1 MAGAR
6 SAVSTAALLAAAA
19 AVWGDQAAVAQP
31 APYDEE
37 LSVEVINVE
46 VHVTDRKG
54 RPVRGLGREAF
65 RLLEDGRPVEID
77 YFTEIDEAAPPP
89 ATSSESPSADDR
101 PAAAAVPAGRE
112 VRNLVIYLD
121 DPNVGTAGRRRVLSA
136 LKQAIVSGGDGA
148 DRLMLVVHD
157 EGLHVVQPFTEDRQ
171 AVLDAID
178 GVAGRVTGIW
188 KTLDRRDVFRAIQ
201 TIYKKYEASLCG
213 DPCECGWREM
223 EATVRDYA
231 GLVATQVAATA
242 DGLSQMI
249 SALSGVEGRNLL
261 LYVSDGVQQRP
272 GLDLFH
278 YVAQVCPEFELELT
292 RNYIDRDQ
300 APLINR
306 LTSHANAN
314 GVTFYTLEGAGL
326 ETNADVSE
334 VSLKFSPSALIH
346 QVATANRQSPL
357 FALADDTGGL
367 AALNTNTFDAA
378 LQAMA
383 ADLGSC
389 YSLGFTSRH
398 RGDGRLHRLEVEVEG
413 RGLRVRHRDYYRDK
427 ELETRL
433 AERVWSALLLDTGS
447 NPLGAEI
454 EIGEPR
460 LHGEQGCCTVPVEIL
475 LPLDRIALGDSG
487 IGRFYVVLAGRAS
500 RGRFLPIKGR
510 EVVLEAQSGEDRQSS
525 RTLVVEVD
533 LAPGPHELAVGLLDY
548 QSGGEAFLRTQ
559 VDVKA
564 PADSAPTTR

>member
-1 MAGAR
+1 MGAAS

-19 AVWGDQAAVAQP
+19 AVWGGQAAVAQP

-65 RLLEDGRPVEID
+65 RLLEDGEPVEIE
-77 YFTEIDEAAPPP
+77 YFTEIGGETPAP
-89 ATSSESPSADDR
+89 ATPIESPKDDAR
-101 PAAAAVPAGRE
+101 PAAASVPAARE
-112 VRNLVIYLD
+112 VRNLVVYLD
-121 DPNVGTAGRRRVLSA
+121 DANIGTAGRRRVLA
-136 LKQAIVSGGDGA
+136 DLRQAIASGTDGA

-157 EGLHVVQPFTEDRQ
+157 GGLQIVQPFTEDRE
-171 AVLDAID
+171 AVLAAID
-178 GVAGRVTGIW
+178 SVAGRVTGIW
-188 KTLDRRDVFRAIQ
+188 KTHDRRDVFRAIK
-201 TIYKKYEASLCG
+201 TIYENPTGQCS

-223 EATVRDYA
+223 EAAVREYA
-231 GLVATQVAATA
+231 NAAATHAAAAA
-242 DGLSQMI
+242 DNLSQMT
-249 SALSGVEGRNLL
+249 SALSGVEGRKIL
-261 LYVSDGVQQRP
+261 LYVSDGVEQRP

-278 YVAQVCPEFELELT
+278 YVAQVCPQFERELAQ
-292 RNYIDRDQ
+292 NYLDLDQ
-300 APLINR
+300 APLLHR
-306 LTSHANAN
+306 LTAHANAN

-326 ETNADVSE
+326 ETDADISE
-334 VSLKFSPSALIH
+334 VSHKFSPSTLIR
-346 QVATANRQSPL
+346 QVATANRQSPM

-383 ADLGSC
+383 ADLGGY

-398 RGDGRLHRLEVEVEG
+398 RGDGRLHRLEVEVPG
-413 RGLRVRHRDYYRDK
+413 RGLRVRHRSYYRDK

-433 AERVWSALLLDTGS
+433 AERVWSTLLLDTGS
-447 NPLGAEI
+447 NALGAEV

-460 LHGEQGCCTVPVEIL
+460 AHGERACCSVPVEIRV
-475 LPLDRIALGDSG
+475 PLDRIALGDSG

-500 RGRFLPIKGR
+500 TGKVMPIKGR
-510 EVVLEAQSGEDRQSS
+510 EIVLEAEPGEDRLSA

-533 LAPGPHELAVGLLDY
+533 LAPGPHELAIGLLDY
-548 QSGGEAFLRTQ
+548 QSGGETYVRAR

-564 PADSAPTTR
+564 PAENAPPTR

>member
-1 MAGAR
+1 MGAAR

-19 AVWGDQAAVAQP
+19 TVWGDQAADSQP

-89 ATSSESPSADDR
+89 ATSSESPSADAR
-101 PAAAAVPAGRE
+101 PAAAAVAAARE

-121 DPNVGTAGRRRVLSA
+121 DSNVGTAGRRRVLSA
-136 LKQAIVSGGDGA
+136 LKEAIASGNDGA

-157 EGLHVVQPFTEDRQ
+157 EGLHVVQPFTGDRQ
-171 AVLDAID
+171 AVLAAID

-201 TIYKKYEASLCG
+201 DIYKKWEASLCG

-261 LYVSDGVQQRP
+261 VYVSDGVQQRP

-300 APLINR
+300 APLIHR

-346 QVATANRQSPL
+346 QVATTNRQSPL

-367 AALNTNTFDAA
+367 AALNTNTFDGA

-383 ADLGSC
+383 ADLGSY

-398 RGDGRLHRLEVEVEG
+398 RGDGRLHRLAVEVEG
-413 RGLRVRHRDYYRDK
+413 RGLRVRHRDYYLDK

-433 AERVWSALLLDTGS
+433 AERVWSTLLLDTGS
-447 NPLGAEI
+447 NAMGVEVA
-454 EIGEPR
+454 IGEPLDHVGR
-460 LHGEQGCCTVPVEIL
+460 ECCSVPVEIE
-475 LPLDRIALGDSG
+475 LPIDRISLGEAG

-500 RGRFLPIKGR
+500 NGKVLPIKGR
-510 EVVLEAQSGEDRQSS
+510 EVVLEAQPGEGPQSS

-533 LAPGPHELAVGLLDY
+533 LAPGPHDLAIGLLDY
-548 QSGGEAFLRTQ
+548 QSGGEAYVRAQF
-559 VDVKA
+559 DVKA
-564 PADSAPTTR
+564 PAGGAPPAR

>member
-1 MAGAR
+1 MGAAR

-19 AVWGDQAAVAQP
+19 TVWGYQAAVAQP

-54 RPVRGLGREAF
+54 RPVKGLGREAF
-65 RLLEDGRPVEID
+65 RLLEDGRPVEIE
-77 YFTEIDEAAPPP
+77 YFTEIDEETPSP
-89 ATSSESPSADDR
+89 ATPLEPPKADAQ
-101 PAAAAVPAGRE
+101 PAAAVVPAARE
-112 VRNLVIYLD
+112 LRNLVIYLD
-121 DPNVGTAGRRRVLSA
+121 DAHLGTAGRRRVLSD
-136 LKQAIVSGGDGA
+136 LRQAIASGSDGA

-201 TIYKKYEASLCG
+201 AIYKKYEATLCG

-231 GLVATQVAATA
+231 SLVATQVAATA

-278 YVAQVCPEFELELT
+278 YVAQVCPEFEIELT
-292 RNYIDRDQ
+292 RNYMDRDQ

-346 QVATANRQSPL
+346 QVAAANRQSPL

-383 ADLGSC
+383 ADLGSY

-398 RGDGRLHRLEVEVEG
+398 RGDGRVHRLEVEVEG
-413 RGLRVRHRDYYRDK
+413 RGLRVRHRDHYRDK

-447 NPLGAEI
+447 NPLGAEVQ
-454 EIGEPR
+454 IGEPR
-460 LHGEQGCCTVPVEIL
+460 AQGGRECCTVPVEIR

-500 RGRFLPIKGR
+500 TGKILPIKGR
-510 EVVLEAQSGEDRQSS
+510 EIVLEAEPGEDRRSS

-533 LAPGPHELAVGLLDY
+533 LAPGPHELGIGLLDY
-548 QSGGEAFLRTQ
+548 QSGGEAYLRTR

-564 PADSAPTTR
+564 PAENAPPAR

>member
-1 MAGAR
+1 MGAAR

-19 AVWGDQAAVAQP
+19 AVWGDQAADAQP

-89 ATSSESPSADDR
+89 ATSSESPSADAR
-101 PAAAAVPAGRE
+101 PPAATLPAGRE

-136 LKQAIVSGGDGA
+136 LKQAIASGGDGA

-201 TIYKKYEASLCG
+201 DIYKKYEASLCG

-326 ETNADVSE
+326 ETDADISE
-334 VSLKFSPSALIH
+334 VSHKFSPSTLIR

-383 ADLGSC
+383 ADLGSY

-398 RGDGRLHRLEVEVEG
+398 RGDGRLHRLEVEVAG
-413 RGLRVRHRDYYRDK
+413 RGLQVRHRSYYRDK

-433 AERVWSALLLDTGS
+433 AERVWSTLLLSTGS
-447 NPLGAEI
+447 NAMGAEV

-460 LHGEQGCCTVPVEIL
+460 AHGEKECCRVPVEIRV
-475 LPLDRIALGDSG
+475 PLDRITLGEAG
-487 IGRFYVVLAGRAS
+487 IGRFYVVLAGRSSTGKAM
-500 RGRFLPIKGR
+500 PIKGR
-510 EVVLEAQSGEDRQSS
+510 EVVLEAEPGEDRQSS

-533 LAPGPHELAVGLLDY
+533 LAPGSYELAMGLLDY
-548 QSGGEAFLRTQ
+548 QSGGEAYVRTQ

-564 PADSAPTTR
+564 PAENAPGAR